1 MTDPID
7 SVLVTS
13 AYNCDYDV
21 DIDDFDSVDYL
32 SHDALEEGVSL
43 DDFFRSFSFHRV
55 NGDDPFEYGGNACD

>member
-7 SVLVTS
+7 SALVTS

-32 SHDALEEGVSL
+32 GHDALEEGVSL
-43 DDFFRSFSFHRV
+43 DDFFRSFSFHRLIT
-55 NGDDPFEYGGNACD
+55 DEPYGGNACE